1 MLVVFLKS
9 VIIFFVVFV
18 VVRLMGKREIG
29 ELQPFELV
37 ITLIIAEVACIP
49 MNDPYIP
56 LYTGI
61 VPIVTLAFLEILFS
75 AISKKSLF
83 IRKCVSGTSV
93 MVIDKNGIN
102 YKNLSKLNM
111 NVNDLIGSLR
121 NSGVCDVLDVAYA
134 IVETSGKISVF
145 EKPSSEDNQAILLP
159 ISLLVNGKW
168 EEENIRLAG
177 VEKVNILQFF
187 KDNNIQ
193 QEKDVVYCDI
203 RQNGVI
209 FASTIQGGDCSGN
222 VAISGG
228 NNW

>member
-9 VIIFFVVFV
+9 VIIFFVIFIVI
-18 VVRLMGKREIG
+18 RLMGKREIG

-56 LYTGI
+56 LYAGI

-83 IRKCVSGTSV
+83 VRKCVSGTSI

-121 NSGVCDVLDVAYA
+121 NNGVCDILDVAYA

-145 EKPSSEDNQAILLP
+145 EKPSSNETKVLFPL
-159 ISLLVNGKW
+159 SLLVNGKW
-168 EEENIRLAG
+168 EEQNITLAG

-187 KDNNIQ
+187 RDNNIEK
-193 QEKDVVYCDI
+193 EKDVVYCDI

-209 FASTIQGGDCSGN
+209 FVSTLNGGDHSGN
-222 VAISGG
+222 IALTGG
-228 NNW
+228 DNW

>member
-1 MLVVFLKS
+1 MLVVFFKS
-9 VIIFFVVFV
+9 VIIFFVIFLVI
-18 VVRLMGKREIG
+18 RLMGKREIG

-83 IRKCVSGTSV
+83 IRKCVSGTSI
-93 MVIDKNGIN
+93 MIIDKKGIN

-111 NVNDLIGSLR
+111 NINDLIGSLR
-121 NSGVCDVLDVAYA
+121 NNGVCDVLDVAYA
-134 IVETSGKISVF
+134 VVETSGKISVIK
-145 EKPSSEDNQAILLP
+145 KPTSSQENEVFFPL
-159 ISLLVNGKW
+159 SLMVNGKW
-168 EEENIRLAG
+168 EEENIALAG

-187 KDNNIQ
+187 KDNGIEK
-193 QEKDVVYCDI
+193 EKDVAYCDI

-209 FASTIQGGDCSGN
+209 FVSSLKGGDYSGN
-222 VAISGG
+222 IALLGG
-228 NNW
+228 KNW